1 MSKVEKQIHKC
12 PTCGKEMEVKLWNS
26 INVSISPELKKQV
39 KDFSLFK
46 VKCDRCDKTTNLEY
60 KCLYHDMDKKLVIFA
75 VQDSNLEECIKS
87 IQMFAN
93 SGYKIRFVSTIKA
106 MVEKV
111 NIFEANLKDTAIE
124 LYKGQI
130 ADELGDMNL
139 VGYTYFNG
147 ISKNPQGKEMINY
160 IICLNTPKYA
170 AIPKTDFDNVA
181 NALPENLDECS
192 KLEGVIVDAYTVN
205 QWISSL

>member
-1 MSKVEKQIHKC
+1 
-12 PTCGKEMEVKLWNS
+12 
-26 INVSISPELKKQV
+26 
-39 KDFSLFK
+39 
-46 VKCDRCDKTTNLEY
+46 
-60 KCLYHDMDKKLVIFA
+60 
-75 VQDSNLEECIKS
+75 
-87 IQMFAN
+87 MFAN

-147 ISKNPQGKEMINY
+147 ISTNPQGKEMINY

-205 QWISSL
+205 QWISSLQ